1 MPPAARRD
9 PFKNYSFLVEIDG
22 IASAAFASVSGLAAE
37 AEVIEYREGSDPLSS
52 SRKLPGRVRYPNVT
66 LTRGIT
72 TSLDLWNW
80 WQAVVDGGGV
90 VRRNVV
96 VVLLDDSRTPALR
109 WLLRNAWI
117 AKIEGPNL
125 HAGGNEVAI
134 ESIELAHEGLELE

>member
-22 IASAAFASVSGLAAE
+22 IASAAFRSVSGLAAE
-37 AEVIEYREGSDPLSS
+37 AEVIEYREGSDALSS

-66 LTRGIT
+66 LRRGIT
-72 TSLDLWNW
+72 ASHDLWDW
-80 WQAVVDGGGV
+80 WQTVVDGTV
-90 VRRNVV
+90 QRRNASIT
-96 VVLLDDSRTPALR
+96 LLDDSRTPVLR

-125 HAGGNEVAI
+125 EAGGNEVAI
-134 ESIELAHEGLELE
+134 ESIELAHEGLELD

>member
-22 IASAAFASVSGLAAE
+22 IASAAFKSVTGLAAE
-37 AEVIEYREGSDPLSS
+37 AEVVEYREGSDVLSS

-66 LTRGIT
+66 LKRGIT
-72 TSLDLWNW
+72 TSHDLWDW
-80 WQAVVDGGGV
+80 WQTVVAGPV
-90 VRRNVV
+90 QRRNVAII
-96 VVLLDDSRTPALR
+96 LLDDSRTPVLR

-134 ESIELAHEGLELE
+134 ESVELAHESLELE